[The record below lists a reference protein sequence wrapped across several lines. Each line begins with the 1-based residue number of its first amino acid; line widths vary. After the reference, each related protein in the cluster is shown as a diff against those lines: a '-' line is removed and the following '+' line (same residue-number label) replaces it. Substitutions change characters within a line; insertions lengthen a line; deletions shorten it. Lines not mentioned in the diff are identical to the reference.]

1 MFSKFT
7 SQQRAVAAAALRE
20 HQEKPFIDYQ
30 REEIVNR
37 LCHDASPLA
46 RTKMLQEFAGIFPK
60 PIDKKD

>member
-7 SQQRAVAAAALRE
+7 SQQRTVAATALRE

-46 RTKMLQEFAGIFPK
+46 RAKILLEFTGIFPK